1 MKLEFLGGC
10 TEIGR
15 EAFLVESRDTRV
27 MLEYGVKLH
36 PKLEI
41 PLLPPKKL
49 HGLFVSH
56 AHLDHSGMAPLLYK
70 TQTPKLY
77 TTPATLDLMNL
88 LLEDYI
94 KVARLIRDFSE
105 YNIYD
110 IKKMNKNF
118 STQGYN
124 KPFKIGN
131 MDAKLFNTSHIPGS
145 ASIFLS
151 GDKKILYTGDINMN
165 PSYLVDYKRIKY
177 PKIDCLITESTYSE
191 KDHPDRKEEEKKFI
205 KKVKEYSH
213 GLVLVPTF
221 AVGRAQELLL
231 MLYKNNITENIYL
244 DGMAQKA
251 SDIILYHKNSIKD
264 AKALEEIL
272 KKIKFV
278 RTRSQRDKILK
289 NGGIVITTSGMLNG
303 GPIIYYLSK
312 ARDKK
317 DTCLLLTGFQ
327 VDGTPGSKVLKTGVF
342 ESDEDKFK
350 VNIEIKK
357 FDFSGHA
364 GKSELL
370 ELIKKTKPEKVVCV
384 HGDNT
389 RKFAREIKE
398 NLKIDAVAP
407 KIEENVEI

>member
-1 MKLEFLGGC
+1 MRLEFLGGC

-36 PKLEI
+36 PELEI
-41 PLLPPKKL
+41 PLLPAKKL
-49 HGLFVSH
+49 HGLFISH

-70 TQTPKLY
+70 TQNPKLY

-94 KVARLIRDFSE
+94 KVARLTREFSE
-105 YNIYD
+105 YNLYD
-110 IKKMNKNF
+110 IKKMNRN
-118 STQGYN
+118 SVTQTYS
-124 KPFKIGN
+124 KDFKIGN
-131 MDAKLFNTSHIPGS
+131 LTARFFNASHIPGS

-151 GDKKILYTGDINMN
+151 GDKRILYTGDINRVS
-165 PSYLVDYKRIKY
+165 SYLVDYRKIKY
-177 PKIDCLITESTYSE
+177 PKVDCLITESTYSE
-191 KDHPDRKEEEKKFI
+191 KDHPDRKEEERKFVEKI
-205 KKVKEYSH
+205 KEYSH
-213 GLVLVPTF
+213 GLVLIPAF

-231 MLYKNNITENIYL
+231 MLYNNNITENIYL

-251 SDIILYHKNSIKD
+251 SDIILYHKSSIRD
-264 AKALEEIL
+264 ANALKEVL

-278 RTRSQRDKILK
+278 RTKRQRDKILK
-289 NGGIVITTSGMLNG
+289 KGGIVITTSGMLNG
-303 GPIIYYLSK
+303 GPIIYYLK
-312 ARDKK
+312 QARSRK

-342 ESDEDKFK
+342 ENEEEKFK

-370 ELIKKTKPEKVVCV
+370 ELINEIKPDRVVCV
-384 HGDNT
+384 HGDST
-389 RKFAREIKE
+389 RKFAREIEE
-398 NLKIDAVAP
+398 NMNIDAIAPRLDEKID
-407 KIEENVEI
+407 I